1 MSHRVGL
8 RKRAELLVLALIER
22 RSLRDRLRSMFALLL
37 VGTLVQAG
45 CAQDEQVARMRS
57 ALASP
62 ERPAEDKARDASRK
76 PIETVQFLGIETGDT
91 AIDLIAAAA
100 GSPRCCRRPWARE
113 ARCTRRIRR
122 SSCRRTR
129 RKRCSRGSVTSR
141 PCTVRS
147 PRRALRE
154 QPTPPSLR

>member
-37 VGTLVQAG
+37 VGTLVQVG

-91 AIDLIAAAA
+91 AIDLIAA
-100 GSPRCCRRPWARE
+100 GG
-113 ARCTRRIRR
+113 CT
-122 SSCRRTR
+122 
-129 RKRCSRGSVTSR
+129 G
-141 PCTVRS
+141 RS
-147 PRRALRE
+147 PRRASRE